1 MTRLKVYFYDNSG
14 YEVFTR
20 IYYVESVSQL
30 INVLFETLFN
40 NADVY
45 SYYIETVEQEAENG

>member
-40 NADVY
+40 NSNVY
-45 SYYIETVEQEAENG
+45 SYYIETVEQEG

>member
-1 MTRLKVYFYDNSG
+1 MTRLKVYFYNDGG

-20 IYYVESVSQL
+20 IYEVETISQL

-40 NADVY
+40 NSNVY
-45 SYYIETVEQEAENG
+45 SYYIETVEQEG